1 MEELLKMAMSQGIWC
16 LASVLLV
23 IYAFK
28 TNQSR
33 EEKYQNTIE
42 NNQNVISNLTKNI
55 DVVTE
60 IKTDVEEI
68 KEKLNVSK

>member
-42 NNQNVISNLTKNI
+42 NNQKVISDLTQNLKV
-55 DVVTE
+55 DMTE
-60 IKTDVEEI
+60 VKQDVEEI
-68 KEKLNVSK
+68 KEKLK